1 MSLSCS
7 CGSEDYEWFYSLSD
21 DVYSANSTGE
31 CYGCW
36 RDIHVGEEVRHI
48 LSSEMD
54 ENGDETNW
62 SNLGRI
68 CEQCSDM
75 YDNLTELGFCLEA
88 DNGFIETAYREYLDE
103 FVSPRNRFGV
113 RALLK

>member
-1 MSLSCS
+1 MAISCS
-7 CGSEDYEWFYSLSD
+7 CEFGDYEWFYSLDD

-48 LSSEMD
+48 LSFEID
-54 ENGDETNW
+54 ENGDETDW

-68 CEQCSDM
+68 CSHCGDM
-75 YDNLTELGFCLEA
+75 YDNLTALGFCLDA
-88 DNGFIETAYREYLDE
+88 DNGFIDTAYQEYLDE
-103 FVSPRNRFGV
+103 LLPPQNKMNRGV
-113 RALLK
+113 E